1 MLCSPIQIRFLKAS
15 SVPSA
20 TFVRIAM
27 NCSWRKAAIAVVV
40 AGWGLA
46 WLSPDNAD
54 GADTCSRKIA
64 GSWDVTTAVTFPATL
79 VMPQNGG
86 WKWELKPD
94 GPEGGDAIWK
104 DGSQRKRYRCQG
116 NVYTIED
123 FFGIT
128 LRLSPDGRRL
138 EGACSDLVS
147 SVGGGC
153 RVTAVRRSGPPSV
166 GPAIAE
172 STSRPPQSPPKTV
185 TTPIPPV
192 ASSPIAPPAST
203 TTAMSPSAI
212 PIALMKGA
220 ASDLS
225 WLDGEWCIKQSKT
238 VSGCRWWF
246 ARYTLKTSPP
256 DRIELWID
264 YTDGPGLH
272 FEGTISGSNI
282 EGTYYQLAK
291 DTRCSD
297 VVSRPASGTIS
308 ADRKSISLRLPALPL
323 VTDRNTCSLGN
334 SLQPTVTELVVIHP
348 NKIKVAP
355 VLSAIS
361 LAAPTAAKELY
372 TLDNQIGFNV
382 LDQVEYDP
390 QSGKINLVGHVDL
403 RYETK
408 SIPYLQYLATLLE
421 GSSPEF
427 SLEWTGD
434 SERRVNNLRQQLN
447 SDAEWKR
454 LAGEWGRW
462 VDDSDRIT
470 PAGRILMPI
479 FGVQLPEA
487 GNSMNV
493 YQLLSGVYY
502 AIENKKA
509 SRIMDAFGEM
519 RRRMPNL
526 TRDDLTYLTREA
538 GISSTFSEADK
549 AVREGRST
557 KAAAMIQIYRA
568 LALSFDDAFD
578 FPNQPCTR
586 TVENSIRRRG
596 TSDAAADAILDDM
609 FTEFDR
615 QIKPAYGEALRK
627 LMRRPSEVQVPISL
641 INSSL
646 QGTLNIAPKYIG
658 IDRNSALA
666 KLLFETDYLS
676 KGLGYMP
683 ELADKI
689 PGYETEYSFKLRNP
703 AALRAAGGRV
713 SSSRFWTSIDS
724 AEISRSAD
732 GNILAFGTVKMRFN
746 IRQIGSDGRD
756 LTNQQPSEYE
766 QLLTSLYDQFALN
779 YSPTFHEAREAAKLV
794 YVAEW
799 LKLKDPNF
807 KLPQVG
813 RGSWSGPTTVPGI
826 IFVSM
831 HFDPTRPD
839 VQSVSAIGGIS
850 LRIPPPGN
858 GVCVKFCNE
867 AVPIR
872 PELKPAN
879 ERKSATVID
888 CKNGVPGRL
897 LGATFCAVRWALDSL
912 ASPAVAALPPT
923 GSNSNDDGLN
933 NCREG
938 SASLGGGNVVC
949 NVSPKSN
956 VGEANTDNPTTA
968 LVLSSY
974 FAAGQRV
981 DICWDYRNGAC
992 PAAAGVTTPLLNG
1005 KPVLI
1010 RGLPN
1015 AKLLLEEARQYQE
1028 WFDKLKAAGRDDI
1041 VLVLQGLKTKL
1052 ETIQQAKD
1060 KLGDNKNNQ
1069 TYMNLESQANAIVQN
1084 LSKGMRT
1091 IASTKDLTK
1100 LDSKTIITV
1109 LDPTEPPP
1117 PSKPASPTPADEGS
1131 NPIELGPRKFRD
1143 K

>member
-1 MLCSPIQIRFLKAS
+1 MFCTRIQIPFLQAS
-15 SVPSA
+15 SVVSA
-20 TFVRIAM
+20 TFVR
-27 NCSWRKAAIAVVV
+27 CSWRKTVIAVVI

-46 WLSPDNAD
+46 WLNLDNAN
-54 GADTCSRKIA
+54 GVDTCSGKIA

-94 GPEGGDAIWK
+94 GPEGGEAIWK

-153 RVTAVRRSGPPSV
+153 RVNAVRKSGPPSV

-172 STSRPPQSPPKTV
+172 STSKSPQLPARTAPNSPTPPAFSP
-185 TTPIPPV
+185 
-192 ASSPIAPPAST
+192 PIAPPASST
-203 TTAMSPSAI
+203 FATSSSAI
-212 PIALMKGA
+212 PISPMTGTT
-220 ASDLS
+220 SDLS

-238 VSGCRWWF
+238 TTGCRWWF

-272 FEGTISGSNI
+272 FEGSVSGSNI
-282 EGTYYQLAK
+282 DGTYYQLAK

-297 VVSRPASGTIS
+297 IVSRPASGTIS
-308 ADRKSISLRLPALPL
+308 ADRKSISLRLPAIPL

-348 NKIKVAP
+348 NKIKIAP

-390 QSGKINLVGHVDL
+390 QSGKINLVGHLDL

-408 SIPYLQYLATLLE
+408 GIPYLQYLATLLE

-447 SDAEWKR
+447 SDAEWKKM
-454 LAGEWGRW
+454 AGEWGRW

-502 AIENKKA
+502 AIGNKKA

-568 LALSFDDAFD
+568 LALNFDDAFE

-646 QGTLNIAPKYIG
+646 QRTLNVAPKYVG

-724 AEISRSAD
+724 AEISRSGD
-732 GNILAFGTVKMRFN
+732 GNILAFGVVKMRFN
-746 IRQIGSDGRD
+746 IRQIGPDGRD
-756 LTNQQPSEYE
+756 LSNQQPSEYE
-766 QLLTSLYDQFALN
+766 RLLTSLYDQFALN
-779 YSPTFHEAREAAKLV
+779 YSPVFHEAREAAKLV

-831 HFDPTRPD
+831 HFDSSRPD
-839 VQSVSAIGGIS
+839 IQSVSAVGGVS
-850 LRIPPPGN
+850 LRAPPPGN
-858 GVCVKFCNE
+858 GACVKFCNE
-867 AVPIR
+867 AVTVSPQ
-872 PELKPAN
+872 LKSAN
-879 ERKSATVID
+879 EKGNSVNVCT
-888 CKNGVPGRL
+888 NGGGLSL
-897 LGATFCAVRWALDSL
+897 LGAAVKVICAIAIN
-912 ASPAVAALPPT
+912 AAT
-923 GSNSNDDGLN
+923 
-933 NCREG
+933 
-938 SASLGGGNVVC
+938 
-949 NVSPKSN
+949 
-956 VGEANTDNPTTA
+956 
-968 LVLSSY
+968 
-974 FAAGQRV
+974 
-981 DICWDYRNGAC
+981 
-992 PAAAGVTTPLLNG
+992 PAAAQNCPFG
-1005 KPVLI
+1005 KCGNPANPSVAA
-1010 RGLPN
+1010 PN
-1015 AKLLLEEARQYQE
+1015 NAPPI
-1028 WFDKLKAAGRDDI
+1028 DNPNTAAQADSNS
-1041 VLVLQGLKTKL
+1041 KTGK
-1052 ETIQQAKD
+1052 
-1060 KLGDNKNNQ
+1060 
-1069 TYMNLESQANAIVQN
+1069 
-1084 LSKGMRT
+1084 
-1091 IASTKDLTK
+1091 IASTTPTGEGASGTSQEGFDKKPTIPGEAPAVVVGKGGMQHAAVDAWSELWKKILSNPNIDKSDPRYGELTRKLTELYDKSVKLDALTK
-1100 LDSKTIITV
+1100 ELKDKGVTENDFKSNSQWKSASDDVDKVKQEITKTIVVLDSSDK
-1109 LDPTEPPP
+1109 
-1117 PSKPASPTPADEGS
+1117 PSGVK
-1131 NPIELGPRKFRD
+1131 GPSGID
-1143 K
+1143 KLPQPN